1 MASKNQSN
9 SKSVKKQR
17 LVFGVSFPVFL
28 MGLVSLF
35 TDISSESIQSILPL
49 FIIEIGGNI
58 LVLGL
63 ISGITNAIANVLKG
77 ITGWMSD
84 KINKRKPF
92 IVAGY
97 SLSNLSKPLIGLSPS
112 WGMVL
117 GLKTAD
123 RIGKGLRTSSRDT
136 LISYYA
142 TKKGKAFGLHR
153 AMDTL
158 GAVFGSLLAFLLL
171 FLAWS
176 YSQIIFFSIIPGL
189 IAVALLLPVKDVS
202 PEELDKK
209 LKRKN
214 LKEKMEKIDRNFI
227 KLIVILGVI
236 EFASLDVVF
245 LILRAR
251 DYIPLD
257 LIYLIPVF
265 YLILNIVY
273 TIFSPINGSLSDKF
287 GRKPIII
294 IGLSILLL
302 SCVILA
308 FPVEVSLF
316 SVVLIII
323 IYIMHGF
330 YLASV
335 DPISRAYIADLAGK
349 EKRGRA
355 YGYYYSSVGFIG
367 MSEALVFGF
376 IYSVFNFTWAFIYIS
391 ILLAVCIV
399 IFAITDFSKIVKK
412 GEVIL
417 HFTGFQL

>member
-1 MASKNQSN
+1 MRLSMTSN
-9 SKSVKKQR
+9 NHTNTNSVKKR
-17 LVFGVSFPVFL
+17 RVIFGVSIPVFL

-49 FIIEIGGNI
+49 FIIEIGGST

-63 ISGITNAIANVLKG
+63 ISGVTNAIANILKG

-112 WGMVL
+112 WEMVL
-117 GLKTAD
+117 GLKTTD

-142 TKKGKAFGLHR
+142 EKKGKAFGLHR

-158 GAVFGSLLAFLLL
+158 GAVIGSLLAFLFL
-171 FLAWS
+171 FFAWS

-189 IAVALLLPVKDVS
+189 IAVALLIPVKDVS
-202 PEELDKK
+202 PAELNKK
-209 LKRKN
+209 LEKKN
-214 LKEKMEKIDRNFI
+214 QKGKMEKIDRNFI
-227 KLIVILGVI
+227 KLIVVLGVI

-245 LILRAR
+245 LILRAA
-251 DYIPLD
+251 DYIPPD

-265 YLILNIVY
+265 YLILNLVY
-273 TIFSPINGSLSDKF
+273 TIFSPINGSLSDRF

-323 IYIMHGF
+323 IYVMHGF

-355 YGYYYSSVGFIG
+355 YGYYYFSVGFIS
-367 MSEALVFGF
+367 MAEALVFGF
-376 IYSVFNFTWAFIYIS
+376 LYGVFSFTWAFIYIS
-391 ILLAVCIV
+391 ILLAVCII
-399 IFAITDFSKIVKK
+399 IFAITDFSKIVKRS
-412 GEVIL
+412 
-417 HFTGFQL
+417 

>member
-1 MASKNQSN
+1 MAINNQSN
-9 SKSVKKQR
+9 SKSIKKQR
-17 LVFGVSFPVFL
+17 LIFGVSIPVVL

-112 WGMVL
+112 WEMVL
-117 GLKTAD
+117 GLKTTD

-158 GAVFGSLLAFLLL
+158 GAVFGSLLSFLLL
-171 FLAWS
+171 YLAWS

-189 IAVALLLPVKDVS
+189 IAVALLLPIKDVS

-209 LKRKN
+209 LKKKKQ
-214 LKEKMEKIDRNFI
+214 KEKMEKIDRNFI

-245 LILRAR
+245 LILRAS
-251 DYIPLD
+251 DYIPPD

-294 IGLSILLL
+294 IGLSILLV

-355 YGYYYSSVGFIG
+355 YGYYYFSVGFIS
-367 MSEALVFGF
+367 MIEALIFSY
-376 IYSVFNFTWAFIYIS
+376 IYGAFSFTWAFIYIS

-399 IFAITDFSKIVKK
+399 IFAITDFSKIMKK
-412 GEVIL
+412 S
-417 HFTGFQL
+417 